1 MAAGLPP
8 TGHVILGIGDDA
20 AVLRAP
26 DRRVVATTDLLVEG
40 QHFRRDWSG
49 PRDVG
54 HKAAASSLAD
64 VAAMGAVPAGLLVAF
79 AAPPQLPVS
88 WADEFTAGLA
98 AESAR
103 GGAAVV
109 GGDVA
114 SSATITIA
122 VTALGDLQGRSPV
135 TRAGARPGDVI
146 AVAGPLGH
154 SAAGLALL
162 GRGLICPAELLAA
175 HRRPQPW
182 YEAGPEA
189 ARCGATAMIDI
200 SDGLLAD
207 LGHVA
212 DASGVLIE
220 LTSALLP
227 PSRPLEEA
235 AALIITAAAGGPGRR
250 RLLGLRGTTRHLRRL
265 RLWTGCFPGER
276 TTRSPPRSRPARPCP
291 RGGRSSGG
299 SAHRAA
305 AQASGFG
312 WTASDAGAGPA
323 GSISADPPAVTYCD
337 ENATR
342 RLASREHLLFGIN
355 HPVHRSRG
363 RKARATPDRRQT
375 VPPEAE
381 SAGRGTPWRSALRQL
396 TVTPTFVLS
405 VAILSMAVLA
415 FGTTQTSLL
424 FSSSG
429 GPDTGCAIG
438 GCAGPDGGHTAAG
451 RTRAGPVAQRPAHCG
466 GRRSAGL
473 SISGPALRV
482 QPRSKVRIS
491 YRTVPSGRAGLSG
504 RAGRAEL
511 EPICRPPG

>member
-1 MAAGLPP
+1 MTTFRERHATLKARRVVAPGPRRCPARLAATGPRGLPPLEVHITIGELGEFGLIARMARGLPP
-8 TGHVILGIGDDA
+8 TRHVILGIGDDA

-26 DRRVVATTDLLVEG
+26 DRRVVATTDLLIEG

-114 SSATITIA
+114 RAATITIA

-146 AVAGPLGH
+146 AVAGPLGQ

-162 GRGLICPAELLAA
+162 GRGLIRPAELLAA

-182 YEAGPEA
+182 YDAGPEA

-227 PSRPLEEA
+227 HSRPLEEA
-235 AALIITAAAGGPGRR
+235 AALIITAAAG
-250 RLLGLRGTTRHLRRL
+250 
-265 RLWTGCFPGER
+265 R
-276 TTRSPPRSRPARPCP
+276 TLPSAVARAKREDQAAANASPLEWML
-291 RGGRSSGG
+291 SGG
-299 SAHRAA
+299 EDHALAA
-305 AQASGFG
+305 AF
-312 WTASDAGAGPA
+312 
-323 GSISADPPAVTYCD
+323 
-337 ENATR
+337 
-342 RLASREHLLFGIN
+342 
-355 HPVHRSRG
+355 
-363 RKARATPDRRQT
+363 
-375 VPPEAE
+375 PPEAALPARW
-381 SAGRGTPWRSALRQL
+381 SVIGRVRAPG
-396 TVTPTFVLS
+396 
-405 VAILSMAVLA
+405 
-415 FGTTQTSLL
+415 
-424 FSSSG
+424 
-429 GPDTGCAIG
+429 
-438 GCAGPDGGHTAAG
+438 
-451 RTRAGPVAQRPAHCG
+451 TRAGTGV
-466 GRRSAGL
+466 
-473 SISGPALRV
+473 RV
-482 QPRSKVRIS
+482 DGERHR
-491 YRTVPSGRAGLSG
+491 GRAGWEHF
-504 RAGRAEL
+504 R
-511 EPICRPPG
+511 